1 MTATRR
7 LLALVLSLFA
17 SVAWSWEARPEKVAD
32 GVYAFIGEI
41 GPRTPDN
48 EGMNA
53 NTGFVVTKAGVVVVD
68 SGSSR
73 AVAAKIHAAIRAVT
87 KQPVVLVINTGGQ
100 DHRWLGNGYFID
112 QGIPVLANEKTVA
125 DNRERGGQLMAGLAA
140 TLGEGFAGT
149 RIAPATET
157 FGERRTLV
165 VGGQSLELIHAGGG
179 HTPGDTIVWLPKQ
192 RVAFSG
198 DLVYVDRLLG
208 VLPMSHTGRWLA
220 SFAALEALAPRL
232 IVPGHGRPATLAQAQ
247 AQTRD
252 YLAALRGH
260 MKKAVAAGD
269 DIQAA
274 IASFD
279 DKAWSGLAV
288 YPELRG
294 PNANRAYLELEAE

>member
-1 MTATRR
+1 MKRR
-7 LLALVLSLFA
+7 IALFLCGLLAALPALA
-17 SVAWSWEARPEKVAD
+17 WEAKPEKVAA

-41 GPRTPDN
+41 GPRTADN

-87 KQPVVLVINTGGQ
+87 QQPVVLVINTGGQ

-112 QGIPVLANEKTVA
+112 QGIAVLAHEKTVA
-125 DNRERGGQLMAGLAA
+125 DNQERGGQLLDGLAK
-140 TLGEGFAGT
+140 TLGEHFAGT
-149 RIAPATET
+149 RAATATQT
-157 FGERRTLV
+157 FSQRKTLTI
-165 VGGQSLELIHAGGG
+165 GGQTIELIHAGGG

-208 VLPMSHTGRWLA
+208 VLPVSHTGRWLA
-220 SFAALEALAPRL
+220 SFAALEALTPRL

-247 AQTRD
+247 SQTRD

-260 MKKAVAAGD
+260 MKKAVDAGD
-269 DIQAA
+269 DLQAA

-288 YPELRG
+288 YSELRG